1 MSEIPNNLQN
11 LEDSTKINNVES
23 FESFDI
29 ESFLNSKIL
38 AVEKVVVDSHIKLE
52 LRIVKDRTLYNDET
66 EEDANKNKI
75 ITAIL
80 HKDIA
85 NSVNIVDIIGNE
97 VYINNINPDDALVYG
112 INCLQVTV
120 KDIEIRN
127 HKIEGFE
134 QRTSFT
140 KADYRLMK
148 MNLFKTFNSNK
159 FISSYRLKLLT
170 VYPQNPTTARALIL
184 ITEDL
189 TNVDSSLSNVGKT
202 FSLKVELSNVRDIPL
217 EFVIGNK
224 DIDRNN
230 ILGNLSGMT
239 VRNNQVLLT
248 ADKIQINDNGNN
260 IIIGKGVSK
269 DASNHINSNVSNNE
283 NNIYK

>member
-11 LEDSTKINNVES
+11 LEDSMKINNVEL

-29 ESFLNSKIL
+29 ESFLNGKIL

-52 LRIVKDRTLYNDET
+52 LRIIKDRTLYNDET

-239 VRNNQVLLT
+239 VKNNQVLLT

>member
-1 MSEIPNNLQN
+1 MSKIPNNLQN
-11 LEDSTKINNVES
+11 LEDSIKINNVEL

-29 ESFLNSKIL
+29 ESFLNGKIL

-239 VRNNQVLLT
+239 VKNNQVLLT

-260 IIIGKGVSK
+260 IIIGKGLSK

>member
-11 LEDSTKINNVES
+11 LEDSMKINNVEL

-29 ESFLNSKIL
+29 ESFLNGKIL

-159 FISSYRLKLLT
+159 FISSYRLRLLT

-239 VRNNQVLLT
+239 VKNNQVLLT

>member
-1 MSEIPNNLQN
+1 MSEIPNKLQK
-11 LEDSTKINNVES
+11 LEDSMKINYVEL

-29 ESFLNSKIL
+29 VSFLYGKIL

-75 ITAIL
+75 IAAIL
-80 HKDIA
+80 HNDIA

-127 HKIEGFE
+127 QKIEGFE

-224 DIDRNN
+224 DIDRN
-230 ILGNLSGMT
+230 
-239 VRNNQVLLT
+239 
-248 ADKIQINDNGNN
+248 
-260 IIIGKGVSK
+260 
-269 DASNHINSNVSNNE
+269 
-283 NNIYK
+283 

>member
-11 LEDSTKINNVES
+11 LEDSMKINNVEL

-29 ESFLNSKIL
+29 ESFLNGKIL

-159 FISSYRLKLLT
+159 FVSSYRLKLLT

-239 VRNNQVLLT
+239 VKNNQVLLT

>member
-11 LEDSTKINNVES
+11 LEDSIKINNVEL

-29 ESFLNSKIL
+29 ESFLNGKIL

-127 HKIEGFE
+127 HKIEGFK

-239 VRNNQVLLT
+239 VKNNQVLLT

>member
-1 MSEIPNNLQN
+1 MSEIPNSLQN
-11 LEDSTKINNVES
+11 LEDSMKINNVEL

-29 ESFLNSKIL
+29 ESFLNGKIL

-239 VRNNQVLLT
+239 VKNNQVLLT

>member
-11 LEDSTKINNVES
+11 LEDSMKINNVEL

-29 ESFLNSKIL
+29 ESFLNGKIL

-134 QRTSFT
+134 QRTRFT

-239 VRNNQVLLT
+239 VKNNQVLLT

>member
-11 LEDSTKINNVES
+11 LEDSIKINNVEL

-29 ESFLNSKIL
+29 ESFLNGKIL

-239 VRNNQVLLT
+239 VKNNQVLLT

-260 IIIGKGVSK
+260 IIIGKCVSK

>member
-11 LEDSTKINNVES
+11 LEDSMKINNVEL

-29 ESFLNSKIL
+29 ESFLNGKIL

-239 VRNNQVLLT
+239 VKNNQVLLT

-283 NNIYK
+283 NNI

>member
-11 LEDSTKINNVES
+11 LEDSMKINNVEL

-29 ESFLNSKIL
+29 ESFLNGKIL

-80 HKDIA
+80 HNDIA

-127 HKIEGFE
+127 QKIEGFE

-239 VRNNQVLLT
+239 VKNNQVLLT

>member
-11 LEDSTKINNVES
+11 LEDSMKINNVEL

-29 ESFLNSKIL
+29 ESFLNGKIL

-239 VRNNQVLLT
+239 VKNNQVLLT

-283 NNIYK
+283 NN

>member
-11 LEDSTKINNVES
+11 LEDSMKINNVEL

-29 ESFLNSKIL
+29 ESFLNGKIL

-159 FISSYRLKLLT
+159 FISSYRLRLLT

-239 VRNNQVLLT
+239 VKNNQVLLT

-283 NNIYK
+283 NN

>member
-11 LEDSTKINNVES
+11 LEDSMKINNVEL

-29 ESFLNSKIL
+29 ESFLNGKIL

-239 VRNNQVLLT
+239 VKNNQVLLT

>member
-11 LEDSTKINNVES
+11 LEDSMKINNVEL

-29 ESFLNSKIL
+29 ESFLNGKIL

-224 DIDRNN
+224 DIERNN

-239 VRNNQVLLT
+239 VKNNQVLLT

>member
-11 LEDSTKINNVES
+11 LEDSIKINNVEL

-29 ESFLNSKIL
+29 ESFLNGKIL

-239 VRNNQVLLT
+239 VKNNQVLLT

-269 DASNHINSNVSNNE
+269 DARNHINSNVSNNE

>member
-11 LEDSTKINNVES
+11 LEDSTKINNVEL

-29 ESFLNSKIL
+29 ESFLNGKIL

-202 FSLKVELSNVRDIPL
+202 FSLKVKLSNVRDIPL

-239 VRNNQVLLT
+239 VKNNQVLLT

>member
-1 MSEIPNNLQN
+1 MSEIQNNLQN
-11 LEDSTKINNVES
+11 LEDSMKINNVEL

-29 ESFLNSKIL
+29 ESFLNGKIL

-239 VRNNQVLLT
+239 VKNNQVLLT

>member
-11 LEDSTKINNVES
+11 LEDSMKINNVEL
-23 FESFDI
+23 FESFYI
-29 ESFLNSKIL
+29 ESFLNGKIL

-239 VRNNQVLLT
+239 VKNNQVLLT

>member
-1 MSEIPNNLQN
+1 MSETPNNLQN
-11 LEDSTKINNVES
+11 LEDSMKINNVEL

-29 ESFLNSKIL
+29 ESFLNGKIL

-239 VRNNQVLLT
+239 VKNNQVLLT

>member
-1 MSEIPNNLQN
+1 MSVIPNNLQN

-29 ESFLNSKIL
+29 ESFLNGKIL

-127 HKIEGFE
+127 HKIEGFK

-239 VRNNQVLLT
+239 VKNNQVLLT
-248 ADKIQINDNGNN
+248 ADKIQINNNGNN

-269 DASNHINSNVSNNE
+269 VASNHINSNVSNNE

>member
-11 LEDSTKINNVES
+11 LEDSMKINNVEL

-29 ESFLNSKIL
+29 ESFLNGKIL

-75 ITAIL
+75 ITVIL

-189 TNVDSSLSNVGKT
+189 TNIDSSLSNVGKT

-239 VRNNQVLLT
+239 VKNNQVLLT

-269 DASNHINSNVSNNE
+269 DASNHINSKVSNNE